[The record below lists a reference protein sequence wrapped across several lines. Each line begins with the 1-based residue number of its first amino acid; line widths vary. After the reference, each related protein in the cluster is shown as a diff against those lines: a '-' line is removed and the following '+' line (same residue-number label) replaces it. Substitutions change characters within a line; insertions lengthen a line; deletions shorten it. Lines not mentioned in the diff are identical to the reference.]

1 MFQKFKIFDVKE
13 QYLLPYEVGSQE
25 KPKKLR
31 VFDQNKK
38 GFFFKYKGKNNINP
52 FKAVLTIIMIF
63 GFLTETVGLLRSCHY
78 YRLL

>member
-38 GFFFKYKGKNNINP
+38 GFFLNTKEKIT
-52 FKAVLTIIMIF
+52 LTP
-63 GFLTETVGLLRSCHY
+63 LKRY
-78 YRLL
+78 